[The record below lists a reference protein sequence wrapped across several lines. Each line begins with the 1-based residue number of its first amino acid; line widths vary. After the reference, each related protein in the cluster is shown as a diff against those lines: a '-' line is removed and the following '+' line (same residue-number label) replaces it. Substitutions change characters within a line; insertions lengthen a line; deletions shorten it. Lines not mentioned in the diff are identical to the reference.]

1 MEAPHRYHITVQ
13 SIDSFKSATPP
24 DPTTFAFL
32 KGIDDVGNGN
42 GLLQATVTG
51 GLHVGIYRVC
61 TMIAPRNHQPVNM
74 PDAQRGAQDDCTKF
88 GVVAAAGNAKAS
100 ATAGKNAGNANT
112 SYRQSSV
119 RKVDEKAADQRYS
132 M

>member
-1 MEAPHRYHITVQ
+1 
-13 SIDSFKSATPP
+13 
-24 DPTTFAFL
+24 L

-88 GVVAAAGNAKAS
+88 EVVAAAGNAKAS
-100 ATAGKNAGNANT
+100 ATAGKKCRECK
-112 SYRQSSV
+112 YRQNV
-119 RKVDEKAADQRYS
+119 VWKVDGKAADHRYS